1 MTNDT
6 SRLSK
11 TSTVRRLLRLLS
23 PRIRPHRGKLL
34 LASLAMVA
42 ATVMEIAA
50 PWPIKVL
57 FDGLLIPR
65 ANPDPVTAY
74 ALDLTGGGDTLV
86 AAVALFILALAIV
99 GGIFT
104 FVQSYLMASAGQ
116 RVVAVVRQDLYRH
129 IQSLSHSFHD
139 QASLGD
145 VLARLTADVRMVRD
159 LLINAVIQLVAR
171 VLVIGGTM
179 AVMAWMDWRLTLASL
194 FVFPLLYA
202 VSAYFG
208 ERIRGA
214 ARKQRRKEGKI
225 ANVMSEGISAITVV
239 KGFARETFEEA
250 RFAKQNSSSLQAGL
264 VATRLEGHMDRLVQI
279 VLALG
284 SCVVLWY
291 GISRV
296 RAGAITAGDL
306 LVFVAYV
313 QTLYKPIRKLAGMTG
328 SFAKSLASGERL
340 LEIFDLKPEV
350 IETPDAI
357 DAPRFTGNIHLR
369 DVSFAY
375 GTGKPVF
382 TGANLKMQAGV
393 TTALVGSSGGGKSTV
408 AKLLLRF
415 YDPTAGSIEV
425 DGVDLRRY
433 TLNSLREQV
442 AIVLQES
449 VLFATSIREN
459 IAYGRLDA
467 TDEEVIAAAVTAG
480 ADEFIRGMPEGYD
493 TVVGERGGTLSGGQ
507 RQRIAIARAILRD
520 ASILILDEPLT
531 GLDTRTASEV
541 AEALRKAAIGR
552 TTILIAHDD
561 LSLSLADH
569 VVRVTGGSFRTQ
581 TDHPLESKLLER
593 AS

>member
-1 MTNDT
+1 
-6 SRLSK
+6 
-11 TSTVRRLLRLLS
+11 
-23 PRIRPHRGKLL
+23 
-34 LASLAMVA
+34 
-42 ATVMEIAA
+42 
-50 PWPIKVL
+50 
-57 FDGLLIPR
+57 
-65 ANPDPVTAY
+65 
-74 ALDLTGGGDTLV
+74 
-86 AAVALFILALAIV
+86 
-99 GGIFT
+99 
-104 FVQSYLMASAGQ
+104 
-116 RVVAVVRQDLYRH
+116 
-129 IQSLSHSFHD
+129 
-139 QASLGD
+139 
-145 VLARLTADVRMVRD
+145 
-159 LLINAVIQLVAR
+159 
-171 VLVIGGTM
+171 
-179 AVMAWMDWRLTLASL
+179 
-194 FVFPLLYA
+194 VFPLLYA
-202 VSAYFG
+202 VSSYFG

-313 QTLYKPIRKLAGMTG
+313 QTLYKPIRRLAGMTG
-328 SFAKSLASGERL
+328 SIAKSIASGERL
-340 LEIFDLKPEV
+340 LEIFDLR
-350 IETPDAI
+350 PDVVEASDAV
-357 DAPRFTGNIHLR
+357 DAPRFHGDIRFR
-369 DVSFAY
+369 DVSFSY
-375 GTGKPVF
+375 SKGKPVLKA
-382 TGANLKMQAGV
+382 ANLTLATGR
-393 TTALVGSSGGGKSTV
+393 TTALVGDSGGGKSTV

-415 YDPTAGSIEV
+415 YDPTAGSIEI
-425 DGVDLRRY
+425 DGIDIRRY

-467 TDEEVIAAAVTAG
+467 SDGEVIAAAVAAG
-480 ADEFIRGMPEGYD
+480 ADEFIRAMPEGYD

-531 GLDTRTASEV
+531 GLDTNTAGEV
-541 AEALRKAAIGR
+541 AEALRRATLGR
-552 TTILIAHDD
+552 TTILIAHDE
-561 LSLSLADH
+561 LSLSLADQ
-569 VVRVTGGSFRTQ
+569 VVRVANGSFSVQPDGPAET
-581 TDHPLESKLLER
+581 SLLER